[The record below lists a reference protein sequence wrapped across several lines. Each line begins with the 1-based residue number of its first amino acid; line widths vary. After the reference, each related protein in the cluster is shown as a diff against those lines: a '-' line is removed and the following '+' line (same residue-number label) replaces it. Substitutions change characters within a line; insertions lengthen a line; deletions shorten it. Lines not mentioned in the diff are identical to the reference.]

1 MQSNEHNPTQGQ
13 QKEMAA
19 KSPAKTPAA
28 GSAAPDA
35 QTQAR
40 KFGSTKHAGAA
51 QPVQTKEPAPLPPVR
66 RAEIPATDDPLARAK
81 ARIVSVDVAGMA
93 ASDDTVDT
101 DGKGLEAR
109 RGASQWQDNV
119 IYSNATLD
127 NNIPVPTE
135 GLVNLDT
142 RSGGTMPVIAARP
155 GWQITKLGTVD
166 IAQHNGTRAERLFT
180 LDRIGNGGGNGNAR
194 KN

>member
-40 KFGSTKHAGAA
+40 EVGSTKHAGAA
-51 QPVQTKEPAPLPPVR
+51 QPVQTKEPAPLPPVQ

-109 RGASQWQDNV
+109 RDASQWQDNV

-127 NNIPVPTE
+127 NNIPVPAE

-142 RSGGTMPVIAARP
+142 RSVRNMPVIATRP
-155 GWQITKLGTVD
+155 GWQITELGTVD

-180 LDRIGNGGGNGNAR
+180 LDRIGSRNGNAR